1 MKNFFIPL
9 AAVLFLNACTF
20 TTDEEY
26 IRCLQGFNDPGSGGG
41 IPGGKAATVITAG
54 AAGTAA
60 ALVFCEEPE
69 ITESPEV
76 LDAQIDGDL
85 SQPLEAREPLLVSEA
100 PAEPEPVRFMFDS
113 RTLQFELDRAELL
126 PESEATLAPAVDYLL
141 EFPEVSV
148 TIAGHT
154 CWLGTEAHN
163 QVLFKQR
170 AQAVADF
177 ITSQGIEA
185 DRLVVEAYG
194 ESQPIATNQTDEG
207 RQRNRR
213 VEISQR

>member
-1 MKNFFIPL
+1 MKSLFIPL
-9 AAVLFLNACTF
+9 VALLFLNACTF

-54 AAGTAA
+54 AVGAAA
-60 ALVFCEEPE
+60 ALVLCEEPE
-69 ITESPEV
+69 VNESPDV
-76 LDAQIDGDL
+76 LNADVKGDL

-100 PAEPEPVRFMFDS
+100 PATPQPVRFRFDS
-113 RTLQFELDRAELL
+113 RILQFELDRAELL
-126 PESEATLAPAVDYLL
+126 PGAGVILAPAVDYLR

-148 TIAGHT
+148 TVAGHT

-163 QVLFKQR
+163 QTLSENR
-170 AQAVADF
+170 AQAVMDF
-177 ITSQGIEA
+177 IIAQRIDA
-185 DRLVVEAYG
+185 DRLVIEAYG

-213 VEISQR
+213 VEITER

>member
-1 MKNFFIPL
+1 MKKFFIPL

-126 PESEATLAPAVDYLL
+126 PGSEATLAPAVDYLL

-163 QVLFKQR
+163 QVLSKQR

>member
-9 AAVLFLNACTF
+9 AALLVLSACTF

-54 AAGTAA
+54 AAGAAA

-76 LDAQIDGDL
+76 LDAQVDGDL

-126 PESEATLAPAVDYLL
+126 PGSEATLAPAVDYLL

-163 QVLFKQR
+163 QVLSIQR

>member
-1 MKNFFIPL
+1 MKKLFVPL
-9 AAVLFLNACTF
+9 VALLFLSACTF
-20 TTDEEY
+20 ATDEEY

-41 IPGGKAATVITAG
+41 IPGGNAATVITAG
-54 AAGTAA
+54 AAGAAA
-60 ALVFCEEPE
+60 ALVLCEEPE
-69 ITESPEV
+69 VTESPEV
-76 LDAQIDGDL
+76 LDAQVDGDL
-85 SQPLEAREPLLVSEA
+85 SQPLEEREPLLISEA
-100 PAEPEPVRFMFDS
+100 PAKPEPVRFMFDS

-126 PESEATLAPAVDYLL
+126 PGSEATLAPAVDYLL

-163 QVLFKQR
+163 QVLSKQR

-177 ITSQGIEA
+177 IMSQGIDA

-194 ESQPIATNQTDEG
+194 DSQPIATNQTDEG

-213 VEISQR
+213 VEISKR

>member
-1 MKNFFIPL
+1 MKQFFIPL
-9 AAVLFLNACTF
+9 AALLFLSACTF

-54 AAGTAA
+54 AAGAAA
-60 ALVFCEEPE
+60 ALVLCEEPE
-69 ITESPEV
+69 VTESPEV
-76 LDAQIDGDL
+76 LEAEVDGDL

-100 PAEPEPVRFMFDS
+100 PATPEPVRFMFDA

-126 PESEATLAPAVDYLL
+126 PDSGATLAPAVDYLR

-163 QVLFKQR
+163 QVLSEQR
-170 AQAVADF
+170 AQAVAEF

-185 DRLVVEAYG
+185 DRLVIEAYG
-194 ESQPIATNQTDEG
+194 ERQPVATNQTDEG

-213 VEISQR
+213 VEITQR